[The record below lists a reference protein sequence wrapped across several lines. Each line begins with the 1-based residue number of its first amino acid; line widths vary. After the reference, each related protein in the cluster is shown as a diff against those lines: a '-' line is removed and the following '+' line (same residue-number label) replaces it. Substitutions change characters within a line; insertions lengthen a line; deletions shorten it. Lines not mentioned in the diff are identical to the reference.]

1 MNAAGRERR
10 RAPRVH
16 ANFPIHLTC
25 ETGTLQGVLRDI
37 SAVGLC
43 CQIPAALRE
52 MTLVRMRLELP
63 GVPHA
68 ADVDGVVVRAE
79 KLRDKSPATYD
90 VAMFFSNLSPGARSA
105 IEAFVQ
111 KNQVAATARG

>member
-16 ANFPIHLTC
+16 ANFPIQLTC
-25 ETGTLQGVLRDI
+25 ETGALHGVLRDI
-37 SAVGLC
+37 STVGLC

-63 GVPHA
+63 GVAKA
-68 ADVDGVVVRAE
+68 ADIEGVVVRAE

-90 VAMFFSNLSPGARSA
+90 VAMFFSNLDPGARAA

-111 KNQVAATARG
+111 RNLVAAARA

>member
-1 MNAAGRERR
+1 MTATGRERR

-16 ANFPIHLTC
+16 AGFPIHLST
-25 ETGTLQGVLRDI
+25 ETGTLEGVLRDI
-37 SAVGLC
+37 SSVGLC

-63 GVPHA
+63 GVREPA
-68 ADVDGVVVRAE
+68 EVEGVVVRAE
-79 KLRDKSPATYD
+79 KLRDKTPATYD
-90 VAMFFSNLSPGARSA
+90 VAMFFATISPAARQS

-111 KNQVAATARG
+111 RNLVAQAAH